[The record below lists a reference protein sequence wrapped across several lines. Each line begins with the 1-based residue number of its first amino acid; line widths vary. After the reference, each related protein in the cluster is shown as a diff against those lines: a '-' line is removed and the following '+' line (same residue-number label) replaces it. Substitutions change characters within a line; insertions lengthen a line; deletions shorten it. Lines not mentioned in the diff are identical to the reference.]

1 VSLGLIG
8 VGNPWRSDD
17 RLGLLVS
24 HQLQDMIAA
33 TTAIEAVVYANQG
46 DITSLLDALS
56 RHESMIIVDAM
67 ASRTLEPG
75 QILRIDVSQTPLPT
89 ELNAASSHMV
99 SVSQAIELARAL
111 GQLPCQLIVYTM
123 EGARFEMGEELSPSV
138 QKNLP
143 LLIDK
148 VYEEMTLLAKG
159 PKHHA

>member
-1 VSLGLIG
+1 MSLGLIG

-17 RLGLLVS
+17 RLGLLAS
-24 HQLQDMIAA
+24 RQLQDRMAA
-33 TTAIEAVVYANQG
+33 TTAVEAVVYTNQG

-56 RHESMIIVDAM
+56 RHDSVIIVDAM

-75 QILRIDVSQTPLPT
+75 QILRIDVSKTPLPT

-111 GQLPCQLIVYTM
+111 GQLPRQLVVYTM

-148 VYEEMTLLAKG
+148 IYEEMTLLMKGAKY
-159 PKHHA
+159 HA